1 MVDIEMINVYF
12 QYMYFYILYVNL
24 FIGQDMKI
32 KVNIFFL
39 KTVIIQKDEVK
50 GKFVVKFEEGY

>member
-1 MVDIEMINVYF
+1 MVDIEMIDVYF